1 MRIAARYA
9 AFMGLWPAPVAQVLR
24 AQTPVPL
31 PAVIR
36 DVRYEVRFD
45 SAAARRHRIGVAMSF
60 RTENPGPV
68 LLSLPAWTPGAYEL
82 SYFARNVEHFA
93 VTGADGR
100 PLAWDKVDFDTWRI
114 RAEDRRPITVTFEYV
129 ADSLDNAMAWSR
141 PDFGMYNGTNLFL
154 YPEGQSLDF
163 PAQVRIRTESGWQ
176 IATGLSAAGPPGEY
190 TAASYHQLVD
200 MPVFVGRLEMDS
212 LEIGGAWY
220 RLATYP
226 AGTLSGASRSRF
238 WDHLRRVMPPLIA
251 VTGETPWSAYTVLML
266 FEPGYAGASALEHE
280 NSHVGVYHPGLLFAG
295 PLLVS
300 ITAHE
305 IFHAWNVKRLR
316 PAELWPY
323 DYSRAQPTTLL
334 WVSEGITD
342 YYADLALVRGGV
354 ITPEQ
359 FYRVTAD
366 KMTQVAAAPAT
377 ALEDA
382 SLTTWIHPV
391 DGSQYLY
398 YPKGSLAGWL
408 LDILIRDASDNR
420 SSLDAVMRDL
430 YQRFYRAGK
439 GFTVADWWEAVERA
453 AGGRSFAEFY
463 RRYVDGREPFPY
475 AAVLPLAGLALRAD
489 TSRVPRL
496 GVNTGADSSGIRVQE
511 VTPGSP
517 AEQAGIQ
524 EGDYLL
530 RVGGVEVR
538 DAAFGELFRS
548 RYATAPEGTPLAVTV
563 RRGTETLTLSAPLR
577 FEESV
582 RYSLAADPAAG
593 SKAARIR
600 EGILRGSV
608 SP

>member
-1 MRIAARYA
+1 MWIAARYA
-9 AFMGLWPAPVAQVLR
+9 TLFGLWPASFAPALLAQ
-24 AQTPVPL
+24 AAVPP
-31 PAVIR
+31 PAAIR
-36 DVRYEVRFD
+36 DVGYQVTFD
-45 SAAARRHRIGVAMSF
+45 SAAARQHRIRVAMSF
-60 RTENPGPV
+60 RTETAGPV

-82 SYFARNVEHFA
+82 SYFARNVEQFA
-93 VTGADGR
+93 VTGGDGR
-100 PLAWDKVDFDTWRI
+100 PLAWDKLDFDTWRI
-114 RAEDRRPITVTFEYV
+114 RPEGQRAITVTFEYL

-141 PDFGMYNGTNLFL
+141 PDFGLYNGTNLFL

-163 PAQVRIRTESGWQ
+163 PAQVRIRTEPGWL
-176 IATGLSAAGPPGEY
+176 IATGLSPAGQPGEY
-190 TAASYHQLVD
+190 TASSYHELVD
-200 MPVFVGRLEMDS
+200 MPVFVGRLDMDS

-226 AGTLSGASRSRF
+226 AGTLSGAARSRF
-238 WDHLRRVMPPLIA
+238 WDDVRRLLPPLVA
-251 VTGETPWSAYTVLML
+251 VTGDTPWSAYTIMML
-266 FEPGYAGASALEHE
+266 FDPGYAGASALEHA

-295 PLLVS
+295 PLLAS

-354 ITPEQ
+354 IPPDQ

-366 KMTQVAAAPAT
+366 KMNQVAAAPAT

-420 SSLDAVMRDL
+420 ASLDVVLHDL

-439 GFTVADWWEAVERA
+439 GFTVADWWEAVEQA
-453 AGGRSFAEFY
+453 AGGKSFAEFY
-463 RRYVDGREPFPY
+463 GRYIDGREPFPY
-475 AAVLPLAGLALRAD
+475 AAVLPLAGLTLRAD

-496 GVNTGADSSGIRVQE
+496 GVSTGADSSGIRVQD

-517 AEQAGIQ
+517 ADQAGITQ
-524 EGDYLL
+524 GDYLL
-530 RVGGVEVR
+530 RVGDIEVR
-538 DAAFGELFRS
+538 DAAFGQVFRS
-548 RYATAPEGTPLAVTV
+548 RYATAQEGTPLTVMV
-563 RRGTETLTLSAPLR
+563 RRGAETLTLSAPLR

-582 RYSLAADPAAG
+582 RYAIAADPAATA
-593 SKAARIR
+593 KAARIR
-600 EGILRGSV
+600 EGILRGRL